1 MLWEWKFNR
10 MQSWCTI
17 NGFKWCYLCILDF
30 FFCLVNSV
38 LQTLWLLAWGQI
50 RLIRR
55 KVDVLCSRFLNARG
69 SRGAVLWGVHFR
81 EKHCDSLVT
90 CVHKCRHYLTPLI
103 AVHPRFV
110 EYAAGGFLQF
120 PRKIGCI
127 SLFKYCKGFL
137 LKKVI
142 KKHSDTHL
150 LNKVALHHTSALHI
164 PSVSGNTL
172 LK

>member
-1 MLWEWKFNR
+1 MLFVHL
-10 MQSWCTI
+10 
-17 NGFKWCYLCILDF
+17 GFFF

-50 RLIRR
+50 LLIRR

-110 EYAAGGFLQF
+110 EYAAGGWVGGWFNFHINRLYLFIQVLQRIF
-120 PRKIGCI
+120 AQK
-127 SLFKYCKGFL
+127 SN
-137 LKKVI
+137 

-150 LNKVALHHTSALHI
+150 LSKVALHHTSALHI